1 MIQIYQEKSL
11 LDKNT
16 EGLFVPEWGRGWGGW
31 ERVGER
37 GGGLCQVFFFF
48 FLSHG
53 LFLHKCK
60 LKIHTYIPCT
70 LLCMEMVSRNSFVC
84 LFVCLK
90 R

>member
-1 MIQIYQEKSL
+1 MGRVGK
-11 LDKNT
+11 
-16 EGLFVPEWGRGWGGW
+16 GGGAWGRAVPG
-31 ERVGER
+31 
-37 GGGLCQVFFFF
+37 FFFF